1 MLLQLQHYD
10 IDVQYV
16 SGKKIPVADTLSRRY
31 VSDTYPEISEGMDLH
46 VHVLSSLP
54 ISDRKMKEIKA
65 HTEQDPQMDQLKQV
79 MLKGWPEERHRCPEQ
94 VLDYWNFRD
103 EWTVVDGLML
113 KGQKIV
119 IPSALRP
126 KMLEILHQ
134 EHFGCENTLR
144 RARDVMIWPNISSE
158 NRDGIKLPYLS

>member
-1 MLLQLQHYD
+1 M
-10 IDVQYV
+10 

-31 VSDTYPEISEGMDLH
+31 MSDTYPELSAGMDLH
-46 VHVLSSLP
+46 VHTVLSSLP
-54 ISDRKMKEIKA
+54 IGDRKMKEIKA

-79 MLKGWPEERHRCPEQ
+79 ILKGWPGERHLFPEQ

-103 EWTVVDGLML
+103 ELTVVNGLNL

-126 KMLEILHQ
+126 KMLETLHQ
-134 EHFGCENTLR
+134 GHFGCEKTLR
-144 RARDVMIWPNISSE
+144 RA
-158 NRDGIKLPYLS
+158 